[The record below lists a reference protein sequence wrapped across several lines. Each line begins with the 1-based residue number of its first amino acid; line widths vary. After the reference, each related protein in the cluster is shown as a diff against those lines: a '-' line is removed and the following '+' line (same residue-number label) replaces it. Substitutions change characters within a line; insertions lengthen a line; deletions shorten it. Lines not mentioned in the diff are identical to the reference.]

1 MLVETAHL
9 TKYDT
14 PEVTYINGG
23 ANAGHLCM
31 FFIILCVYRSVVGD
45 SFEPMHAGSCVEGQD
60 TLQGKLYHV
69 TYCIIVIIVSPL
81 QARYLPSHDVT

>member
-60 TLQGKLYHV
+60 TLQGKTVPCHLLYHCNHSLS
-69 TYCIIVIIVSPL
+69 TAGTISAI
-81 QARYLPSHDVT
+81 T